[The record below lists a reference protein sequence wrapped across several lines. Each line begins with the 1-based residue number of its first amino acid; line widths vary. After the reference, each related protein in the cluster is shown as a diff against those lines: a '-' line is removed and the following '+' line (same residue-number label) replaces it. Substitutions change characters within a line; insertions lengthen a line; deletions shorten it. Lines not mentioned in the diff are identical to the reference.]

1 MKKICNL
8 LACALICSM
17 QMVAQTIAE
26 VNYYLNNPD
35 LGGDAVIKKS
45 IQKADGDNA
54 ITSFE
59 VEVPVAGEY
68 YANFWMFPTKLKDG
82 TLANYA
88 VSVNGSILKDKIVPT
103 IGDWHDATLL
113 GNRKIS
119 LNKGVN
125 TIAIIG
131 AVPDIPNV
139 EHIRLSSNIQDAI
152 IDATKYR
159 EYKSEIEEISAR
171 NATSNI
177 LASQTSGGDTLSTS
191 SASKLSTTETTRAS
205 ADAPLY
211 NYEYELN
218 LIVDYT
224 FYKTVSFTQ
233 GQQVFIATNGVNNFA
248 HVLELF
254 SATSPESYSWAAKS
268 NSSCLASI
276 NVTIPATGL
285 YYVKVRAYDD
295 GHKGLCNLNVNGQNY
310 YENIT
315 IYSIG
320 VRCKQGT
327 DKVYNSF
334 TTNSTTDTRMWI
346 EEGSSLPGKIH
357 TFNDDYNGTGDFDWG
372 TCSRIKKQYTREV
385 NAVLLS
391 SYASSDPRG
400 RCDLYMKCMES
411 DLPEYFEFLE
421 EDDAIQ
427 SAPATLD
434 YQYNCISWSGAITS
448 YWEWPPYET
457 SSFYSPDPLTAF
469 DNFYAS
475 RGLTRTGANANNGVV
490 ALWAYVGSNGYHDY
504 SHASVRNGADNNRHG
519 YDWESKAGALMRS
532 FHPRDAV
539 RGDYIEGYGEIVEY
553 YIKNTASTTSLMT
566 LEEEIANGTTKVE
579 YIDLTSEEKGYLS
592 ENINTISSDV
602 MQQFNALYNSWKNI
616 VSNTKHSNPYHIANC
631 EEYRNVLAFCSSHDE
646 LLYALYDKVCKGEL
660 AAMILVGDLTF
671 EDNQSVLENVRE
683 SASESTTR
691 SGIKTIRPLQSNN
704 IAYIKELLAL
714 ENVSLAKSRKQVG
727 GETGIS
733 YSNFK
738 EFEVSA
744 SHVDFSLNSSAYVS
758 LTLLDLSGKTI
769 YTVIDNK
776 LLDTGNHS
784 YTLPEVKNDVYLVQ
798 LIIDG
803 RVNVKK
809 VFNQ

>member
-1 MKKICNL
+1 
-8 LACALICSM
+8 M

-35 LGGDAVIKKS
+35 LGGDALIKKS
-45 IQKADGDNA
+45 TQKADGDNA

-103 IGDWHDATLL
+103 IGDWHDATLS

-125 TIAIIG
+125 TIAVIG

-139 EHIRLSSNIQDAI
+139 EHIRLSSNIQEAI

-159 EYKSEIEEISAR
+159 DYKSEVEEISAM
-171 NATSNI
+171 NATRKN
-177 LASQTSGGDTLSTS
+177 LLLQDLKRDTLSFSGTS
-191 SASKLSTTETTRAS
+191 RLSTVESVAPTIVDS
-205 ADAPLY
+205 PLY
-211 NYEYELN
+211 NYEYALN
-218 LIVDYT
+218 LMVDYT
-224 FYKTVSFTQ
+224 FYKTVFFTQ
-233 GQQVFIATNGVNNFA
+233 GQQIFIETNGVNYFA
-248 HVLELF
+248 HILELF
-254 SATSPESYSWAAKS
+254 CVSVPETFSWAVES
-268 NSSCLASI
+268 DGDGIASI
-276 NVTIPATGL
+276 NVTIPATGM
-285 YYVKVRAYDD
+285 YYVRVRSYQN
-295 GHKGLCNLNVNGQNY
+295 GHNGLCNLNINNENF
-310 YENIT
+310 YENVPV
-315 IYSIG
+315 YSIG
-320 VRCKQGT
+320 VRCNQGT
-327 DKVYNSF
+327 DKVYNTF
-334 TTNSTTDTRMWI
+334 TTNSTTDTRIWI
-346 EEGSSLPGKIH
+346 EEESYIPGKIH

-411 DLPEYFEFLE
+411 DLPEYFGNLE

-427 SAPATLD
+427 SAPAST
-434 YQYNCISWSGAITS
+434 QYNCISWSGAITS

-457 SSFYSPDPLTAF
+457 SSFYSPNPLTAF

-475 RGLTRTGANANNGVV
+475 RGLTRSGATANNGVV
-490 ALWAYVGSNGYHDY
+490 ALWAYVDANGNRYYTHGS
-504 SHASVRNGADNNRHG
+504 VKNGADNNVHG
-519 YDWESKAGALMRS
+519 YDWESKAGQLMRS

-539 RGDYIEGYGEIVEY
+539 GGDYNYGEIVEY
-553 YIKNTASTTSLMT
+553 YIKNTASTASLMT
-566 LEEEIANGTTKVE
+566 LEEEIANGTTRVE
-579 YIDLTSEEKGYLS
+579 YIDLTSEEKEYLS
-592 ENINTISSDV
+592 ENINSISSDV

-646 LLYALYDKVCKGEL
+646 LLYALYNKVGEGEL

-671 EDNQSVLENVRE
+671 EDNQSVLENIRE

-704 IAYIKELLAL
+704 IAYIKELLVL

-727 GETGIS
+727 GETGVS

-744 SHVDFSLNSSAYVS
+744 SHVNFSLNSSAYVS
-758 LTLLDLSGKTI
+758 LILLDLSGKTI
-769 YTVIDNK
+769 CTIIDNK

-784 YTLPEVKNDVYLVQ
+784 YTLPEMKNDVYLVQ

-803 RVNVKK
+803 RVNIKK